1 MVVRKVEET
10 MSGLVDISLRPAEL
24 DSLIAET
31 AKPVLVEFWAP
42 WCGSCRLMA
51 PSLIKLR
58 AELGAAVEIVAL
70 NVADAQDAAVARNVL
85 SLPTIVAFRAGRE
98 VKRIKGLV
106 SYANLLAET
115 RSLAAQ

>member
-1 MVVRKVEET
+1 
-10 MSGLVDISLRPAEL
+10 MSSLVDISVSPADL
-24 DSLIAET
+24 DSLIAEA

-58 AELGAAVEIVAL
+58 AELGDAVEIVAL
-70 NVADAQDAAVARNVL
+70 NVEEAQEAAVARNVL
-85 SLPTIVAFRAGRE
+85 SLPTIVAFRGGKE
-98 VKRIKGLV
+98 VKRIKGMI

-115 RSLAAQ
+115 RALTVQ

>member
-1 MVVRKVEET
+1 MEET
-10 MSGLVDISLRPAEL
+10 MSSLVDISVRPADL
-24 DSLIAET
+24 DSLIAEA

-58 AELGAAVEIVAL
+58 DELGDAVDIVAL
-70 NVADAQDAAVARNVL
+70 NVEEAQDAAVARNVL
-85 SLPTIVAFRAGRE
+85 SLPTILAFRGGKE
-98 VKRIKGLV
+98 VKRIKGVV

-115 RSLAAQ
+115 QALSVQ